1 MSLTIPQAS
10 MPKYQHRPEDSRQ
23 RRKPAGPRNSPVAIV
38 WRAPDRDNLVVKHE
52 LVTFHDE
59 LVRARDQVEVVGVHE
74 LLDDVGAE
82 EEAGAAGR
90 EAPTFDVCEMGLEES
105 A

>member
-1 MSLTIPQAS
+1 
-10 MPKYQHRPEDSRQ
+10 MPKYQNRPEGSRQ
-23 RRKPAGPRNSPVAIV
+23 RPKRGGFSKNSPVAIV

-52 LVTFHDE
+52 LVTFHNE
-59 LVRARDQVEVVGVHE
+59 LVRARNQVKVVGVHE

-90 EAPTFDVCEMGLEES
+90 ETPAFDIWRG

>member
-1 MSLTIPQAS
+1 VP
-10 MPKYQHRPEDSRQ
+10 
-23 RRKPAGPRNSPVAIV
+23 
-38 WRAPDRDNLVVKHE
+38 
-52 LVTFHDE
+52 FHDE
-59 LVRARDQVEVVGVHE
+59 LVCARDQVEVVGVHE

>member
-1 MSLTIPQAS
+1 M
-10 MPKYQHRPEDSRQ
+10 
-23 RRKPAGPRNSPVAIV
+23 
-38 WRAPDRDNLVVKHE
+38 
-52 LVTFHDE
+52 TFHDE

-90 EAPTFDVCEMGLEES
+90 EAPAFDIWRGARSVSIEYTKTCLCGDDLS
-105 A
+105 LCGDSLGRRRAA

>member
-1 MSLTIPQAS
+1 MVPNNL
-10 MPKYQHRPEDSRQ
+10 
-23 RRKPAGPRNSPVAIV
+23 PVAIV
-38 WRAPDRDNLVVKHE
+38 RRAPDRDNLVVKHE
-52 LVTFHDE
+52 LVPFHDE
-59 LVRARDQVEVVGVHE
+59 LVCARDQVEVVGVHE